1 LEVVESSFAED
12 FESAAYAN
20 FATPAETSLE
30 VNTLQINESTAVALV
45 FVMPQFPQR
54 NSLRRAN
61 CANASG
67 RYSQQLWTSLE
78 MAGTDKPNV
87 FQRVCATS
95 CSVSLED
102 PNNSPLSC
110 KRLILRMQ
118 SRKGFLARCNP
129 TAISAYRGGMLRM
142 PSRQIPLK

>member
-1 LEVVESSFAED
+1 VGLNDIFGRFRQVLEVVDSPFAEV

-20 FATPAETSLE
+20 FATPAETRLE

-67 RYSQQLWTSLE
+67 RYSQQFKKGFSNHINLSPICRLW
-78 MAGTDKPNV
+78 
-87 FQRVCATS
+87 R
-95 CSVSLED
+95 
-102 PNNSPLSC
+102 
-110 KRLILRMQ
+110 
-118 SRKGFLARCNP
+118 SRKIGL
-129 TAISAYRGGMLRM
+129 GGQSTLER
-142 PSRQIPLK
+142 